1 VTTTRPISLSDLL
14 VDVEGARIS
23 GDAEVEIAEVR
34 DDSRQVERGDLFV
47 ALAGNAADGRRFLSD
62 AVARGAR
69 AVLVEAGG
77 AGAATTGETT
87 LALAASHGVTAVV
100 VDDARLALARIA
112 ARRWSTGQE
121 LILSAVTGTNGKTTT
136 TYLFESML
144 GAAGILCGV
153 IGTVA
158 YRVGGGNRRAGA
170 ESAEGSGP
178 LLVRDAPLTTPGAL
192 ALHRLL
198 GDMRATGAT
207 DVVLEASSHALDQR
221 RLDGCRFRVAALTN
235 LTQDHLDY
243 HGTMERYLDA
253 KGLLFER
260 LLDPTAGVAVLP
272 VDSPAGRTLRSR
284 LRAGQ
289 PRLGVALSV
298 ASSVA
303 AGSGADVVVESASQ
317 SASGLRARLGTPL
330 GPIELVSSLVG
341 DFNLAN
347 IVVAVGM
354 AIARGL
360 SPDDI
365 VRGVR
370 ALDGVPGRLQR
381 VDNSRGVLAVVDYA
395 HTPDAVERAIAAV
408 RPLVGTGGCL
418 ITVLGCGGDRD
429 RSKRPRM
436 GRAAMEGSDLVV
448 VTSDNPR
455 SEDPLA
461 IIDAIVEGGTDRVG
475 TALSAEHLADGGG
488 RGFLAEPDRRTAI
501 RLAVAASRPG
511 DVLLIAGKGHETY
524 QIVGST
530 RLHFDDVEEVRLAF
544 AAQSSPAP
552 SKRASLDEGAGPTM
566 MMMTTTTPAP
576 RLGSGAAAAAATPPG
591 HRAAA
596 ERPLSFA
603 IAAMAGRAAGPG
615 QPGSSLGTFRGAAT
629 DSRSVQAGQLFFAL
643 PGARVDGFHYA
654 AEAEARGAAAVV
666 VDARR
671 GLPTGVT
678 VPVIEVADPLS
689 ALGDL
694 ARAVRAEL
702 TGRVVAITG
711 SNGKTTTKELC
722 ASALGAAGR
731 VLRTAGSLNTEVGL
745 PLTILSAVG
754 DEAFWVLEMA
764 MRGRHQI
771 ELLADIARPHVG
783 VITNVGAAHLEL
795 LGSLEEVA
803 RAKGELF
810 AKLGPEG
817 IAVLPAADPLIEAQ
831 AAHLPES
838 RKIRFDGGGLDARGQ
853 TAVDVAVDVAILEA
867 RPDGPAGQV
876 VRYRVGRETVVAHL
890 PFAGIHNARNGA
902 AALGVALALGVSP
915 AAAAAAL
922 SGTVLPPHRSLPR
935 PVGGR
940 VVLDDCYNANPAS
953 MRAALEMVVAATAR
967 PAGAFPGDADTPA
980 GPAPRAFAVLG
991 DMLETG
997 PDEVELHRAL
1007 GREAGR
1013 VLAGLGVVGELAR
1026 HIAVGAEEV
1035 GMSPARIVVG
1045 QDPATVAAAV
1055 GAWTRPGD
1063 VILVKASRGARLER
1077 AVDALLEQLG
1087 ETPHG

>member
-1 VTTTRPISLSDLL
+1 MTLSQLL
-14 VDVEGARIS
+14 VAVEGARIS
-23 GDAEVEIAEVR
+23 GDAGVEIAEVR

-47 ALAGNAADGRRFLSD
+47 ALPGNAADGRRFLAD

-69 AVLVEAGG
+69 AVLVEAEG
-77 AGAATTGETT
+77 AGAAETGAP
-87 LALAASHGVTAVV
+87 ALARAAGPGVSAVVV

-158 YRVGGGNRRAGA
+158 YRVGGGGGRQGAEGAAGA
-170 ESAEGSGP
+170 GP

-198 GDMRATGAT
+198 VDMRATGAT

-253 KGLLFER
+253 KALLFER

-272 VDSPAGRTLRSR
+272 VDSAAGRTLRSR

-298 ASSVA
+298 ASSVGA
-303 AGSGADVVVESASQ
+303 ASSGADVVVESASQ

-360 SPDDI
+360 SADDI
-365 VRGVR
+365 VRGVH
-370 ALDGVPGRLQR
+370 ALDGVPGRVQR

-408 RPLVGTGGCL
+408 RPLVGTGGRL

-429 RSKRPRM
+429 RGKRPRM

-455 SEDPLA
+455 TEDPLA
-461 IIDAIVEGGTDRVG
+461 IIDAIVEGGTDQAG
-475 TALSAEHLADGGG
+475 TALSAEQLAEGA
-488 RGFLAEPDRRTAI
+488 RGFLVEPDRRAAI
-501 RLAVAASRPG
+501 GLAVAASRPG

-524 QIVGST
+524 QIVGTT
-530 RLHFDDVEEVRLAF
+530 RLHFDDVEEARMAF
-544 AAQSSPAP
+544 AQSSAAP
-552 SKRASLDEGAGPTM
+552 SKRPSPDAGAGPTTATT
-566 MMMTTTTPAP
+566 MTTPP
-576 RLGSGAAAAAATPPG
+576 RLESSAAAGTPPG
-591 HRAAA
+591 QRAAA

-603 IAAMAGRAAGPG
+603 LAAMAGRQAGPG
-615 QPGSSLGTFRGAAT
+615 QAGSGPGTFRGAAT

-654 AEAEARGAAAVV
+654 AEAAARGAAAVV
-666 VDARR
+666 VDASR
-671 GLPTGVT
+671 GRPPGVT
-678 VPVIEVADPLS
+678 VPLIEVADPLI

-722 ASALGAAGR
+722 ASALGTAGR

-745 PLTILSAVG
+745 PLTILSAAG

-817 IAVLPAADPLIEAQ
+817 IAVLPAGDPLIEAQ

-838 RKIRFDGGGLDARGQ
+838 RKIRFDGGASAG
-853 TAVDVAVDVAILEA
+853 AVDVDVDVEILEA
-867 RPDGPAGQV
+867 RADGTAGQV
-876 VRYRVGRETVVAHL
+876 VRYRVGRETVVARL

-902 AALGVALALGVSP
+902 AALAVALALGVSP

-935 PVGGR
+935 PAAGR

-953 MRAALEMVVAATAR
+953 MRAALEMVVAATTAR
-967 PAGAFPGDADTPA
+967 PAAPFPGDADAPA
-980 GPAPRAFAVLG
+980 GEAPRPFAVLG
-991 DMLETG
+991 DMLELG

-1013 VLAGLGVVGELAR
+1013 ALAGLGVVGALAR

-1035 GMSPARIVVG
+1035 GMSPERIVVG
-1045 QDPATVAAAV
+1045 DDPATVAAAV
-1055 GAWTRPGD
+1055 AAWTRPGD

>member
-1 VTTTRPISLSDLL
+1 MRPMTLSQLL

-47 ALAGNAADGRRFLSD
+47 ALPGNAADGRRFLSD

-77 AGAATTGETT
+77 AGAAETGAPAP
-87 LALAASHGVTAVV
+87 ALAAAPCVSAMVV

-158 YRVGGGNRRAGA
+158 YRVGGEGGRQGA
-170 ESAEGSGP
+170 GP

-253 KGLLFER
+253 KALLFER

-272 VDSPAGRTLRSR
+272 VDSAAGRTLRSR

-298 ASSVA
+298 ASSA
-303 AGSGADVVVESASQ
+303 RAGSGADVVVESASQ

-360 SPDDI
+360 SADDI
-365 VRGVR
+365 VRGVH
-370 ALDGVPGRLQR
+370 ALDGVPGRVQR

-408 RPLVGTGGCL
+408 RPLVGAGGRL

-429 RSKRPRM
+429 RGKRPRM

-455 SEDPLA
+455 TEDPLA
-461 IIDAIVEGGTDRVG
+461 IIDAIVEGGTDQAG
-475 TALSAEHLADGGG
+475 TALSPEQLGEGT
-488 RGFLAEPDRRTAI
+488 RGFLVEPDRRAAI
-501 RLAVAASRPG
+501 RMAVGASRPG

-524 QIVGST
+524 QIVGTT
-530 RLHFDDVEEVRLAF
+530 RLHFDDVEEARLAF
-544 AAQSSPAP
+544 AQSSTAP
-552 SKRASLDEGAGPTM
+552 SKRAYPDPGAGPTTP
-566 MMMTTTTPAP
+566 TTTTTAMAP
-576 RLGSGAAAAAATPPG
+576 HPVPGADAASPPG

-603 IAAMAGRAAGPG
+603 IAAMAGRPAGPG
-615 QPGSSLGTFRGAAT
+615 QAGSGLGTFRGAAT
-629 DSRSVQAGQLFFAL
+629 DSRSVQAGQIFFAL

-654 AEAEARGAAAVV
+654 AEAAARGAAAIV
-666 VDARR
+666 VDASR
-671 GLPTGVT
+671 GRPHGVT
-678 VPVIEVADPLS
+678 VPVIEVADPLI
-689 ALGDL
+689 ALGDM

-731 VLRTAGSLNTEVGL
+731 VLRSAGSLNTEVGL

-754 DEAFWVLEMA
+754 DENFWVLEMA

-817 IAVLPAADPLIEAQ
+817 IAVLPAGDPLIEAQ

-838 RKIRFDGGGLDARGQ
+838 RKIRFDGGLIDAAGAE

-867 RPDGPAGQV
+867 RPDGSAGQV

-935 PVGGR
+935 PAGGR

-953 MRAALEMVVAATAR
+953 MRAALEMVVAATATATAR
-967 PAGAFPGDADTPA
+967 PADAASPGDADTPA
-980 GPAPRAFAVLG
+980 GAAPRAFAVLG
-991 DMLETG
+991 DMLEIG

-1013 VLAGLGVVGELAR
+1013 VLAGLGVVGALAR

-1035 GMSPARIVVG
+1035 GMSPDRIVVG
-1045 QDPATVAAAV
+1045 KDPATVAAAV